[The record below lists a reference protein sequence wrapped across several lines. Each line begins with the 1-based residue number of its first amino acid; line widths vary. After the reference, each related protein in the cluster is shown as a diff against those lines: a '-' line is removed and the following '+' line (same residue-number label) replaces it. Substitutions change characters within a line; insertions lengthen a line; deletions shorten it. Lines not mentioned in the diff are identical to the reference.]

1 MELQSITLGNFCVNK
16 TAEVKP
22 HENNL
27 RFHFLIHGRYYEY
40 AINSWNKTTI
50 NIKCCSKQRTQD
62 ACKGKARDER

>member
-27 RFHFLIHGRYYEY
+27 RFHFLIHGRYHEY
-40 AINSWNKTTI
+40 AINSWNQTTI
-50 NIKCCSKQRTQD
+50 NIKCVSLIKLSPELCLWSLK
-62 ACKGKARDER
+62 